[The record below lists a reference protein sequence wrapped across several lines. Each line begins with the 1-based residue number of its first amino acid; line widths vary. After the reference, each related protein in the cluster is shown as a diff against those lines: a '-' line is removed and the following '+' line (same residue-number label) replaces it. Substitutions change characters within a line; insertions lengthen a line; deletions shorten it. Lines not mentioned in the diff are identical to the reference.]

1 MKLGNRT
8 GSYRVGGNQL
18 LVAANGKSEISVQDY
33 AVAMIDELEH
43 PAHVRQRFT
52 VGY

>member
-1 MKLGNRT
+1 MVTPT
-8 GSYRVGGNQL
+8 GQSR
-18 LVAANGKSEISVQDY
+18 ISVQDY

-43 PAHVRQRFT
+43 PKHHHERFT